1 MDKNLLEIAS
11 FVLGV
16 PVNILGP
23 STDASTCGSWNRGR
37 LLTIVSQCESEF
49 GIEKFTQKEIERIET
64 LGDLERM
71 LDQKKDFKARGN
83 SNLEKSLITE
93 NDAVKM
99 LAQTLLI
106 DPSTISPDTKKGKIP
121 EWDSMGVITILAM
134 LEDEFHIDMSVEE
147 AVALNGM
154 PDFLALLR
162 KNKKIMQNS

>member
-11 FVLGV
+11 FVLEV
-16 PVNILGP
+16 PVDSLGP

-49 GIEKFTQKEIERIET
+49 GIEKLTQKEIERIET

-71 LDQKKDFKARGN
+71 LDQKKDFKARGI

-106 DPSTISPDTKKGKIP
+106 DPSTISPDTKKEKIP